1 VNNITKIHTKTSPL
15 HVEHTIIL
23 EVSID

>member
-1 VNNITKIHTKTSPL
+1 VNNITKIYTKTSPL
-15 HVEHTIIL
+15 QVEHTIIL